1 MEYLV
6 SSFNLVDKFLAI
18 TDELLDFTKVVDD
31 QGVETERLVKVLK
44 KYCPDQ
50 WILEE
55 DDDDECE

>member
-1 MEYLV
+1 MEYPV
-6 SSFNLVDKFLAI
+6 SSFNLVDKFLAV

-50 WILEE
+50 WAVEE
-55 DDDDECE
+55 DDSDEW

>member
-1 MEYLV
+1 MEYPV
-6 SSFNLVDKFLAI
+6 SSFNLVDKFLAV

-50 WILEE
+50 WTVEE
-55 DDDDECE
+55 DDSDEW